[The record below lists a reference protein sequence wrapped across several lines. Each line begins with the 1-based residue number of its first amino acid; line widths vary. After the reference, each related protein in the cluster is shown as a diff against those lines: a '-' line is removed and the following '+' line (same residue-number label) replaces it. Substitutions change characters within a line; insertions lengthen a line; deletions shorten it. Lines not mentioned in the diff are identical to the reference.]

1 MMTFALYVTAASVI
15 VAMAMN
21 MVRLLRGP
29 HDEDRVLAVDTLY
42 LNSIALI
49 VLLGTAFGSAMYFEI
64 ALLIAM
70 MGFVSTVALAKYL
83 DRGNL
88 MD

>member
-15 VAMAMN
+15 AAMAMN